1 MEEELCFEIFDNGNF
16 IRLTSVKVRYPDATT
31 DWDKNWIDVKIE
43 VKAGPFTGAYS
54 AQILTV
60 DFKAFRKGLAT
71 IYDNLNGHAIFEDIE
86 GYLKINIE
94 GDGIGHFGADCIA
107 CNKPGCGAITLN
119 FELHFDQTQIMPMI
133 RQLDAIMASF
143 PMVGNIWN
151 N

>member
-16 IRLTSVKVRYPDATT
+16 IRLTPVKISYPDATT
-31 DWDKNWIDVKIE
+31 DWDKNWIDAKIE

-54 AQILTV
+54 AQFRTTDLQY
-60 DFKAFRKGLAT
+60 FRKGLAI
-71 IYDNLNGHAIFEDIE
+71 IYDDLNGCAIFEELE
-86 GYLKINIE
+86 GYLKINIK
-94 GDGIGHFGADCIA
+94 GDGIGHFEADCIA
-107 CNKPGCGAITLN
+107 CNNPGYGVITLN

-133 RQLDAIMASF
+133 RQLDVIMASF